1 MPVAEALTLLSFT
14 PRHGAREVAKVIKSA
29 VANAEHNYNLETSDL
44 RVDRIEID
52 QAADHQ
58 ALHRQASRHGGEHLQ
73 ADEPPPLLRH
83 RRGAEPERRRRSVVA
98 MPGRAASTSARP
110 AATRRRRPAQVRRA
124 QEAAAAAVE
133 AEAPAEEAES
143 VEGESTALADAT
155 GETELADEEPEDDEE
170 PDDGE
175 ESEDGDDGDERGGQ
189 LMGQKVNPIGFRLGI
204 YRQWDSRWYADRDYT
219 KLLHEDLA
227 MRKLIG
233 SRLRNAGVARIETE
247 RSANQLT
254 VIIQTAKPGIVI
266 GKQGASV
273 DALRDE
279 LERISGKKVRVTIHE
294 IKTPE
299 LDAKLVAENVA
310 SQLEKRIAF
319 RRALKQTVMRS
330 MRAGA
335 KGVKLEVSGRLG
347 GAEMSRRE
355 WDRDGR
361 VPLHTLRANIDYG
374 QAEARTTFGRI
385 GVTCWIYKG
394 DYVTATGEP
403 VMSGGPGRETSDSLE
418 LVRAA
423 VPERA
428 ARPVAARAPSPVET
442 APAARPL
449 APAAPV
455 DAEPLAEAEEILD
468 AVDVVVEAEVEGAS
482 ARGLRA

>member
-1 MPVAEALTLLSFT
+1 
-14 PRHGAREVAKVIKSA
+14 
-29 VANAEHNYNLETSDL
+29 
-44 RVDRIEID
+44 
-52 QAADHQ
+52 
-58 ALHRQASRHGGEHLQ
+58 
-73 ADEPPPLLRH
+73 
-83 RRGAEPERRRRSVVA
+83 
-98 MPGRAASTSARP
+98 
-110 AATRRRRPAQVRRA
+110 
-124 QEAAAAAVE
+124 
-133 AEAPAEEAES
+133 
-143 VEGESTALADAT
+143 
-155 GETELADEEPEDDEE
+155 
-170 PDDGE
+170 
-175 ESEDGDDGDERGGQ
+175 
-189 LMGQKVNPIGFRLGI
+189 MGQKVNPIGFRLGV
-204 YRQWDSRWYADRDYT
+204 YRQWDARWYADKEYT

-227 MRKLIG
+227 MRRLIG

-294 IKTPE
+294 IKVPE
-299 LDAKLVAENVA
+299 LDARLVAENVA

-361 VPLHTLRANIDYG
+361 VPLHTLRANIDFG
-374 QAEARTTFGRI
+374 RAEAKTTFGRI

-403 VMSGGPGRETSDSLE
+403 VMIGGPGREVVE
-418 LVRAA
+418 VARPAA
-423 VPERA
+423 APERERRPA
-428 ARPVAARAPSPVET
+428 AATLAPGREEVTPLVAEVPLGDEADTVASQPDVADSAVAVLEALGEADVEVAEAELDEELPELGVVPGADAKVEKLPVKK
-442 APAARPL
+442 PAARRRPTP
-449 APAAPV
+449 AKKAAPSG
-455 DAEPLAEAEEILD
+455 EPEAEAEED
-468 AVDVVVEAEVEGAS
+468 
-482 ARGLRA
+482 

>member
-1 MPVAEALTLLSFT
+1 
-14 PRHGAREVAKVIKSA
+14 
-29 VANAEHNYNLETSDL
+29 
-44 RVDRIEID
+44 
-52 QAADHQ
+52 
-58 ALHRQASRHGGEHLQ
+58 
-73 ADEPPPLLRH
+73 
-83 RRGAEPERRRRSVVA
+83 
-98 MPGRAASTSARP
+98 
-110 AATRRRRPAQVRRA
+110 
-124 QEAAAAAVE
+124 
-133 AEAPAEEAES
+133 
-143 VEGESTALADAT
+143 
-155 GETELADEEPEDDEE
+155 
-170 PDDGE
+170 
-175 ESEDGDDGDERGGQ
+175 
-189 LMGQKVNPIGFRLGI
+189 VNPIGFRLGV
-204 YRQWDSRWYADRDYT
+204 YRQWDARWYADKDYT

-227 MRKLIG
+227 MRRLIG

-294 IKTPE
+294 IKVPE
-299 LDAKLVAENVA
+299 LDARLVAENVA

-361 VPLHTLRANIDYG
+361 VPLHTLRANIDFG
-374 QAEARTTFGRI
+374 RAEARTTFGRI

-403 VMSGGPGRETSDSLE
+403 VMIGGPGREVVE
-418 LVRAA
+418 
-423 VPERA
+423 A
-428 ARPVAARAPSPVET
+428 ARPAVALERERRPAAATLAPDREEVTPLVAEVPLGDEADTVASQPDAADGAVAVLEALGEADVEVAEAELDEELPELGVVPGADAKVEKLPVKKPVARRRPSSAKKPAPSG
-442 APAARPL
+442 APK
-449 APAAPV
+449 
-455 DAEPLAEAEEILD
+455 AEAEED
-468 AVDVVVEAEVEGAS
+468 
-482 ARGLRA
+482 

>member
-1 MPVAEALTLLSFT
+1 
-14 PRHGAREVAKVIKSA
+14 
-29 VANAEHNYNLETSDL
+29 
-44 RVDRIEID
+44 
-52 QAADHQ
+52 
-58 ALHRQASRHGGEHLQ
+58 
-73 ADEPPPLLRH
+73 
-83 RRGAEPERRRRSVVA
+83 
-98 MPGRAASTSARP
+98 
-110 AATRRRRPAQVRRA
+110 
-124 QEAAAAAVE
+124 
-133 AEAPAEEAES
+133 
-143 VEGESTALADAT
+143 
-155 GETELADEEPEDDEE
+155 
-170 PDDGE
+170 
-175 ESEDGDDGDERGGQ
+175 
-189 LMGQKVNPIGFRLGI
+189 MGQKVNPIGFRLGI
-204 YRQWDSRWYADRDYT
+204 YRQWDSRWFSDRDYT

-227 MRKLIG
+227 MRKLIV

-279 LERISGKKVRVTIHE
+279 LERISGKKVRITIHE

-385 GVTCWIYKG
+385 GVTCWLYKG

-403 VMSGGPGRETSDSLE
+403 VMAGGPGRETSE
-418 LVRAA
+418 AAEGARVAAERARAA
-423 VPERA
+423 
-428 ARPVAARAPSPVET
+428 AARAAAEGAMPAAPPTQATPPAADAGGGEAAAPEVAEAVAEEVET
-442 APAARPL
+442 TSTQEPEPDLGETEEEISDEADTDEADTDEVDTDEVDSGERVEKLPAKRTTVRRRAPAAKKASPG
-449 APAAPV
+449 PAEQP
-455 DAEPLAEAEEILD
+455 
-468 AVDVVVEAEVEGAS
+468 G
-482 ARGLRA
+482 ARGEED

>member
-1 MPVAEALTLLSFT
+1 
-14 PRHGAREVAKVIKSA
+14 
-29 VANAEHNYNLETSDL
+29 
-44 RVDRIEID
+44 
-52 QAADHQ
+52 
-58 ALHRQASRHGGEHLQ
+58 
-73 ADEPPPLLRH
+73 
-83 RRGAEPERRRRSVVA
+83 
-98 MPGRAASTSARP
+98 
-110 AATRRRRPAQVRRA
+110 
-124 QEAAAAAVE
+124 
-133 AEAPAEEAES
+133 
-143 VEGESTALADAT
+143 
-155 GETELADEEPEDDEE
+155 
-170 PDDGE
+170 
-175 ESEDGDDGDERGGQ
+175 
-189 LMGQKVNPIGFRLGI
+189 MGQKVNPIGFRLGV
-204 YRQWDSRWYADRDYT
+204 YRQWDARWYADKDYT

-227 MRKLIG
+227 MRRLIG

-294 IKTPE
+294 IKVPE
-299 LDAKLVAENVA
+299 LDARMVAENVA

-361 VPLHTLRANIDYG
+361 VPLHTLRANIDFG
-374 QAEARTTFGRI
+374 RAEARTTFGRI

-403 VMSGGPGRETSDSLE
+403 VMIGGPGREVVE
-418 LVRAA
+418 
-423 VPERA
+423 A
-428 ARPVAARAPSPVET
+428 ARPAVAPERERRPAAAALAPDREEVTPLVAEVPLGDEADTVASQPDDADGAVAVLEGLGEADVEVAEAELDEELPELGVVPGADAKVEKLPVKK
-442 APAARPL
+442 PAARRRPSSAKKP
-449 APAAPV
+449 APSGAPK
-455 DAEPLAEAEEILD
+455 AEAEED
-468 AVDVVVEAEVEGAS
+468 
-482 ARGLRA
+482 

>member
-1 MPVAEALTLLSFT
+1 
-14 PRHGAREVAKVIKSA
+14 
-29 VANAEHNYNLETSDL
+29 
-44 RVDRIEID
+44 
-52 QAADHQ
+52 
-58 ALHRQASRHGGEHLQ
+58 
-73 ADEPPPLLRH
+73 
-83 RRGAEPERRRRSVVA
+83 
-98 MPGRAASTSARP
+98 
-110 AATRRRRPAQVRRA
+110 
-124 QEAAAAAVE
+124 
-133 AEAPAEEAES
+133 
-143 VEGESTALADAT
+143 
-155 GETELADEEPEDDEE
+155 
-170 PDDGE
+170 
-175 ESEDGDDGDERGGQ
+175 
-189 LMGQKVNPIGFRLGI
+189 MGQKVNPIGFRLGV
-204 YRQWDSRWYADRDYT
+204 YRQWDARWYADKEYT

-227 MRKLIG
+227 MRRLIG

-294 IKTPE
+294 IKVPE
-299 LDAKLVAENVA
+299 LDARLVAENVA

-361 VPLHTLRANIDYG
+361 VPLHTLRANIDFG
-374 QAEARTTFGRI
+374 RAEAKTTFGRI

-403 VMSGGPGRETSDSLE
+403 VMIGGPGREVVE
-418 LVRAA
+418 
-423 VPERA
+423 A
-428 ARPVAARAPSPVET
+428 ARPAAAPERERRPAAATLAPGREEVTPLVAEVPLADEADTVASQPDVADAAVAVLEALGEADVEVAEAELDEELPELGVVPGADAKVEKLPVKK
-442 APAARPL
+442 PAARRRPT
-449 APAAPV
+449 PAKKPV
-455 DAEPLAEAEEILD
+455 PSGEPEAEAEED
-468 AVDVVVEAEVEGAS
+468 
-482 ARGLRA
+482 

>member
-1 MPVAEALTLLSFT
+1 
-14 PRHGAREVAKVIKSA
+14 
-29 VANAEHNYNLETSDL
+29 
-44 RVDRIEID
+44 
-52 QAADHQ
+52 
-58 ALHRQASRHGGEHLQ
+58 
-73 ADEPPPLLRH
+73 
-83 RRGAEPERRRRSVVA
+83 
-98 MPGRAASTSARP
+98 
-110 AATRRRRPAQVRRA
+110 
-124 QEAAAAAVE
+124 
-133 AEAPAEEAES
+133 
-143 VEGESTALADAT
+143 
-155 GETELADEEPEDDEE
+155 
-170 PDDGE
+170 
-175 ESEDGDDGDERGGQ
+175 
-189 LMGQKVNPIGFRLGI
+189 MGHKVNPIGFRLGV
-204 YRQWDSRWYADRDYT
+204 YRQWDARWYADKEYT

-227 MRKLIG
+227 MRRLIG

-294 IKTPE
+294 IKVPE
-299 LDAKLVAENVA
+299 LDARLVAENVA

-361 VPLHTLRANIDYG
+361 VPLHTLRANIDFG
-374 QAEARTTFGRI
+374 RAEAKTTFGRI

-403 VMSGGPGRETSDSLE
+403 VMIGGPGREVVE
-418 LVRAA
+418 AA
-423 VPERA
+423 RPAAAPERER
-428 ARPVAARAPSPVET
+428 RPVAATLAPGREEVTPLVAEVPLADEADTVASQPDVADAAVAVLEALGEADVEVAEAELDEELPELGVVPGADAKVEKLPVKK
-442 APAARPL
+442 PAARRRPT
-449 APAAPV
+449 PAKKPV
-455 DAEPLAEAEEILD
+455 PSGKPEAEAEAEED
-468 AVDVVVEAEVEGAS
+468 
-482 ARGLRA
+482 

>member
-1 MPVAEALTLLSFT
+1 
-14 PRHGAREVAKVIKSA
+14 
-29 VANAEHNYNLETSDL
+29 
-44 RVDRIEID
+44 
-52 QAADHQ
+52 
-58 ALHRQASRHGGEHLQ
+58 
-73 ADEPPPLLRH
+73 
-83 RRGAEPERRRRSVVA
+83 
-98 MPGRAASTSARP
+98 
-110 AATRRRRPAQVRRA
+110 
-124 QEAAAAAVE
+124 
-133 AEAPAEEAES
+133 
-143 VEGESTALADAT
+143 
-155 GETELADEEPEDDEE
+155 
-170 PDDGE
+170 
-175 ESEDGDDGDERGGQ
+175 
-189 LMGQKVNPIGFRLGI
+189 MGQKVNPIGFRLGV
-204 YRQWDSRWYADRDYT
+204 YRQWDARWFADKEYT

-227 MRKLIG
+227 MRRLIA

-299 LDAKLVAENVA
+299 LDARLVAENVA

-361 VPLHTLRANIDYG
+361 VPLHTLRANIDFG
-374 QAEARTTFGRI
+374 RAEARTTFGRI

-403 VMSGGPGRETSDSLE
+403 VMIGGPGREVVE
-418 LVRAA
+418 
-423 VPERA
+423 A
-428 ARPVAARAPSPVET
+428 ARPAAAIERERRPLAAPAVPDREEVPAALAGAGDGGGLDVET
-442 APAARPL
+442 DLAGPSGAGAAEAPQVEADLDLEAAEPEITEADEELPDLGVVPEADAKVEKLPAKKPAARRRP
-449 APAAPV
+449 APAKKPA
-455 DAEPLAEAEEILD
+455 LGAEAET
-468 AVDVVVEAEVEGAS
+468 EAEED
-482 ARGLRA
+482 